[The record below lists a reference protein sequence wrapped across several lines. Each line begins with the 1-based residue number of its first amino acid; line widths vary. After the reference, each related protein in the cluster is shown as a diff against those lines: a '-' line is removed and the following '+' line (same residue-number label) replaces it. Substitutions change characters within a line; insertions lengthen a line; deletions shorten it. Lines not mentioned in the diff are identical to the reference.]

1 MGTVLEL
8 DPGHRGRRRPVAR
21 TRRRSPENSK
31 ALKALDV
38 LAQSHSFDGIQ
49 REAEDGKSVIWGGFS
64 WDSPLIYAC
73 DTIPVGYDQLWAED
87 SRKSEAIAEDHF
99 QVPGEFCSM
108 IKAMIGRLHTD
119 RDSKIK
125 RVLHF
130 GSGCE
135 PISAVQ
141 ELAKRDGYDIQ
152 TVDTVTAFRSAE
164 KRDYAIAFLVHELQ
178 RIAHWLTGKPADE
191 ARVGE
196 EIRRKN
202 QILRKVG
209 RTMELRSRH
218 PLYVQGLATKQVI
231 MGSMHSYGNPE
242 AFSAV
247 LDTLIGELEELD
259 NDPAPLPPTYI
270 PLVLAG
276 SVGNL
281 LLFQA
286 IEESNG
292 AILGWVYH
300 GSHEYR
306 EDVPPLESLAHFV
319 LDAQGRGDLGEAV
332 GASVAYRRIAVEEEV
347 RRTGARGIISSSIT
361 GCPYASLMQ
370 QLERDH
376 FKQLG
381 IPLIALETDV
391 HREPPT
397 EEQIM
402 RVKAF
407 IEMLS

>member
-1 MGTVLEL
+1 MSKVLEL
-8 DPGHRGRRRPVAR
+8 DTKVRAPRRRAR
-21 TRRRSPENSK
+21 TAENSK
-31 ALKALDV
+31 GLKALSV
-38 LAQSHSFDGIQ
+38 LAQSYSYAQIQ
-49 REAEDGKSVIWGGFS
+49 REAAAGKSVIWGGWS
-64 WDSPLIYAC
+64 WDSPLIYSC
-73 DTIPVGYDQLWAED
+73 DTIPVGYDQLWYDD

-119 RDSKIK
+119 RDNNIK
-125 RVLHF
+125 RILHF

-135 PISAVQ
+135 PISAVL

-152 TVDTVTAFRSAE
+152 TVETVTAFRSDE
-164 KRDYAIAFLVHELQ
+164 KRQAGIALLVTELK
-178 RIAHWLTGKPADE
+178 RIAIWLNGRPVDE
-191 ARVGE
+191 DRVAE

-202 QILRKVG
+202 RALRKVQ
-209 RTMELRSRH
+209 RVLDLRARH
-218 PLYVQGLATKQVI
+218 PLYIPGIQTKQI
-231 MGSMHSYGNPE
+231 FMGSMHSFGDPDR
-242 AFSAV
+242 FGAV
-247 LDTLIGELEELD
+247 LDTLIAELEDLETR
-259 NDPAPLPPTYI
+259 PLHSSYI

-276 SVGNL
+276 SVGNQR
-281 LLFQA
+281 LFEV

-292 AILGWVYH
+292 AIVGWVYH
-300 GSHEYR
+300 GASLYD
-306 EDVPPLESLAHFV
+306 EDLPPLESLANYV

-332 GASVAYRRIAVEEEV
+332 GASVAYRRILVEEEV
-347 RRTGARGIISSSIT
+347 RKTGARGIISSSIT

-376 FKQLG
+376 FKDLG
-381 IPLIALETDV
+381 VPLITLETDV

-397 EEQIM
+397 EEQVM

>member
-1 MGTVLEL
+1 
-8 DPGHRGRRRPVAR
+8 
-21 TRRRSPENSK
+21 
-31 ALKALDV
+31 
-38 LAQSHSFDGIQ
+38 
-49 REAEDGKSVIWGGFS
+49 
-64 WDSPLIYAC
+64 
-73 DTIPVGYDQLWAED
+73 
-87 SRKSEAIAEDHF
+87 
-99 QVPGEFCSM
+99 
-108 IKAMIGRLHTD
+108 
-119 RDSKIK
+119 
-125 RVLHF
+125 
-130 GSGCE
+130 
-135 PISAVQ
+135 
-141 ELAKRDGYDIQ
+141 
-152 TVDTVTAFRSAE
+152 
-164 KRDYAIAFLVHELQ
+164 
-178 RIAHWLTGKPADE
+178 
-191 ARVGE
+191 
-196 EIRRKN
+196 
-202 QILRKVG
+202 
-209 RTMELRSRH
+209 
-218 PLYVQGLATKQVI
+218 
-231 MGSMHSYGNPE
+231 
-242 AFSAV
+242 
-247 LDTLIGELEELD
+247 LEELD

>member
-1 MGTVLEL
+1 MSKVLTL
-8 DPGHRGRRRPVAR
+8 DAKLRSPRRRAR
-21 TRRRSPENSK
+21 STADSK
-31 ALKALDV
+31 GLKALDA
-38 LAQSHSFDGIQ
+38 LAQSYSYTKIQ
-49 REAEDGKSVIWGGFS
+49 QEAAGGRSVIWGGWS
-64 WDSPLIYAC
+64 WDSPLVYAC
-73 DTIPVGYDQLWAED
+73 DTIPVGYDQLWYDD

-119 RDSKIK
+119 RDNNIK
-125 RVLHF
+125 RILHF

-135 PISAVQ
+135 PISAVL

-152 TVDTVTAFRSAE
+152 TVETVSAFRSDE
-164 KRDYAIAFLVHELQ
+164 KRRAGIDILVTELR
-178 RIAHWLTGKPADE
+178 RIAVWLNGKPVDE
-191 ARVGE
+191 CRVAH

-202 QILRKVG
+202 RLLRKVQ
-209 RTMELRSRH
+209 RVLDLRARH
-218 PLYVQGLATKQVI
+218 PLYIPGIQTKQI
-231 MGSMHSYGNPE
+231 FMGSMHNFGDPE
-242 AFSAV
+242 RFGDV
-247 LDTLIGELEELD
+247 LDTLIAELEDLETR
-259 NDPAPLPPTYI
+259 PLHSSYI

-276 SVGNL
+276 SVGNQR
-281 LLFQA
+281 LFEV

-292 AILGWVYH
+292 AIVGWVYH
-300 GSHEYR
+300 GASLYN
-306 EDVPPLESLAHFV
+306 EDLPPLESLANYV

-332 GASVAYRRIAVEEEV
+332 GASVSYRRILVEEEV
-347 RRTGARGIISSSIT
+347 RKTGARGVISSSIT

-376 FKQLG
+376 FKTLG
-381 IPLIALETDV
+381 VPLIALETDV

-397 EEQIM
+397 EEQVM

>member
-1 MGTVLEL
+1 MSKVLTL
-8 DPGHRGRRRPVAR
+8 DTKLRSPRRRAR
-21 TRRRSPENSK
+21 SASDSK
-31 ALKALDV
+31 GLKALDA
-38 LAQSHSFDGIQ
+38 LAQSYSYRKIQ
-49 REAEDGKSVIWGGFS
+49 EEAAAGRSVIWGGWS
-64 WDSPLIYAC
+64 WDSPLVYAC
-73 DTIPVGYDQLWAED
+73 DTIPVGYDQLWYDD

-108 IKAMIGRLHTD
+108 IKAMIGRLHSD
-119 RDSKIK
+119 RDNNIK
-125 RVLHF
+125 RILHF

-135 PISAVQ
+135 PISAVL

-152 TVDTVTAFRSAE
+152 TVETVSAFRSDE
-164 KRDYAIAFLVHELQ
+164 KRRAGIDILVTELR
-178 RIAHWLTGKPADE
+178 RIALWLHGKPVDE
-191 ARVGE
+191 DRVAH

-202 QILRKVG
+202 RLLRRVQ
-209 RTMELRSRH
+209 RVLDLRARH
-218 PLYVQGLATKQVI
+218 PLYIPGIQTKQI
-231 MGSMHSYGNPE
+231 FMGSMHSFGDPE
-242 AFSAV
+242 RFGDV
-247 LDTLIGELEELD
+247 LDTLIAELEDLETR
-259 NDPAPLPPTYI
+259 PLSSSYI

-276 SVGNL
+276 SVGNQR
-281 LLFQA
+281 LFEV

-292 AILGWVYH
+292 AIVGWVYH
-300 GSHEYR
+300 GASLYD
-306 EDVPPLESLAHFV
+306 EDLPPLESLANYV

-332 GASVAYRRIAVEEEV
+332 GASVSYRRILVEEEV
-347 RRTGARGIISSSIT
+347 RKTGARGIISSSIT

-376 FKQLG
+376 FKALG

-397 EEQIM
+397 EEQVM